1 MKVTCRKLCMLPMLS
16 VFAALVLLPTYSDPA
31 SAQSQPPCCNDR
43 WNPEWTQREMWGP
56 GMMNRG
62 QRQRMTRH
70 WTFMHS
76 SIPQEYLNVR
86 NPFVLKPD
94 VVREGG
100 ELYRQK
106 CSTCHGAQG
115 MGDGEIANSLNPSPA
130 LLAYMIQMPMAVDE
144 YLLWSISEGEKPLEL
159 LCQHIKASY
168 HGMIC
173 GRLSLLC
180 EQGSLQI
187 RKALRNS

>member
-1 MKVTCRKLCMLPMLS
+1 MTVTCRKFCILPILG

-31 SAQSQPPCCNDR
+31 SAQSQPACCNDR
-43 WNPEWTQREMWGP
+43 WNPKWTQREMWGP
-56 GMMNRG
+56 GMMNPG

-76 SIPQEYLNVR
+76 SIPQEYRNVR
-86 NPFVLKPD
+86 NPFVQEPD
-94 VVREGG
+94 VVRKGG

-144 YLLWSISEGEKPLEL
+144 YLLWSISEGGKAFGTAMPAYKGQLSRSEMWKIITFMRAGFPSDT
-159 LCQHIKASY
+159 QSIK
-168 HGMIC
+168 
-173 GRLSLLC
+173 
-180 EQGSLQI
+180 
-187 RKALRNS
+187 K